1 MTIANVFVDSQD
13 DVRLILLLMYKT
25 IIIIVRRPIIIGAIK
40 LPRYFTSVPHFT
52 HTCKWGIKYTSAV
65 RAPSLLR
72 HFRHQEGSRTVAS
85 ECRQFFETA
94 QVKLVVLCMC
104 RARQSALFCGWV
116 YFECW
121 ADAAVRETE
130 RNGTRKVKYT
140 RDYRLLLLI
149 GNVLKTDSKTKPT
162 SKLNCRVIIFI
173 YKLGCQECKKRH
185 LLDIFLNSFELWM
198 NMTKLHRQHFV
209 FFTAH

>member
-1 MTIANVFVDSQD
+1 M
-13 DVRLILLLMYKT
+13 LGGLLLLGYQ
-25 IIIIVRRPIIIGAIK
+25 IAPAIS
-40 LPRYFTSVPHFT
+40 PQCRTS
-52 HTCKWGIKYTSAV
+52 HTRAKWGIKYTSAV

-104 RARQSALFCGWV
+104 WAHPSALFSGWV
-116 YFECW
+116 YLECC

-173 YKLGCQECKKRH
+173 YKLGYVKSAKR
-185 LLDIFLNSFELWM
+185 DIF
-198 NMTKLHRQHFV
+198 
-209 FFTAH
+209 